1 MAKTEL
7 EALKAELE
15 ATKSGL
21 VETETKLE
29 KASKVI
35 AEKDAELETVKTEL
49 EATKAV
55 NESLNAEVEKL
66 SATPAIAAN
75 PKDSLGFECDGK
87 KYKFNFHAMIYK
99 GSKISS
105 EDVIA
110 SEALQADLVKLGS
123 GMIEVQE

>member
-7 EALKAELE
+7 ESLKAELE
-15 ATKSGL
+15 AVKSGL

-35 AEKDAELETVKTEL
+35 AEKDAELDTVKAEL

-55 NESLNAEVEKL
+55 NESLTAEVEML
-66 SATPAIAAN
+66 SETPAVAAN
-75 PKDSLGFECDGK
+75 PKASLSFENGGK
-87 KYKFNFHAMIYK
+87 KYKFNFHSMIHK
-99 GSKISS
+99 AGKISS
-105 EDVIA
+105 ADVIA
-110 SEALQADLVKLGS
+110 SEALQTELIKIGS